1 VCYKMKQN
9 LSDFTTAEKVI
20 ETLLSFQIDRPQWGT
35 RELGAH
41 LGFSPSTAQRI
52 LNTLKDYHFVQQDPI
67 TRKYHLGSIFYEFIN
82 TLQVSNPLT
91 RTAQPYMSRLL
102 ALTKE
107 TIALNVIANGERTC
121 IDVIES
127 PRSVKV
133 TLAIG
138 TKNPLYVGSSGK
150 CMLAF
155 SSDDFIN
162 TYFKQT
168 TPVPITINTITD
180 KNKLRNELQII
191 KKQGYATGF
200 GEKISGFG
208 SMSAPILNHKG
219 SLLGCINIVVPE
231 IRLDDKEHKEFCLEN
246 LLNITKELS
255 RNFGYQP

>member
-1 VCYKMKQN
+1 MKHN
-9 LSDFTTAEKVI
+9 LSEYTTLEKVLK
-20 ETLLSFQIDRPQWGT
+20 TLLSFKIDQPQWGI
-35 RELGAH
+35 RELSAH

-52 LNTLKDYHFVQQDPI
+52 LNTLKDYHFVQQDPD
-67 TRKYHLGSIFYEFIN
+67 TRKYHLGNIFYEFVNI
-82 TLQVSNPLT
+82 LQVSNPLT

-102 ALTKE
+102 SLTKE

-162 TYFKQT
+162 NYLKKIKL
-168 TPVPITINTITD
+168 VPITKNTITD
-180 KNKLRNELQII
+180 KNKFRNELQTIR
-191 KKQGYATGF
+191 KRGYATGL
-200 GEKISGFG
+200 GEKITGFG
-208 SMSAPILNHKG
+208 SMSAPILSHKE
-219 SLLGCINIVVPE
+219 LLIGCINIVIPE
-231 IRLDDKEHKEFCLEN
+231 IRLEDKDHRKVCLEN
-246 LLNITKELS
+246 LLAITRELS
-255 RNFGYQP
+255 SNFGYQFG

>member
-1 VCYKMKQN
+1 MKRN
-9 LSDFTTAEKVI
+9 LSDYTTSEKVLK
-20 ETLLSFQIDRPQWGT
+20 TLLSFKIDQPQWGT
-35 RELGAH
+35 RELSAH

-67 TRKYHLGSIFYEFIN
+67 TRRYHLGSIFYEFVNI
-82 TLQVSNPLT
+82 LQVSNPLT

-107 TIALNVIANGERTC
+107 TIALNVIANDERTC

-155 SSDDFIN
+155 SSDAFIN
-162 TYFKQT
+162 NYLKKTK
-168 TPVPITINTITD
+168 PVPITVNTIID
-180 KNKLRNELQII
+180 KNKLRSELQII
-191 KKQGYATGF
+191 KKRGYATGF
-200 GEKISGFG
+200 SEKITGFG
-208 SMSAPILNHKG
+208 SMSAPILNRKG
-219 SLLGCINIVVPE
+219 VLLGCINIVVPE
-231 IRLDDKEHKEFCLEN
+231 IRLGDKEHKDFCLEN
-246 LLNITKELS
+246 LLNITNELS
-255 RNFGYQP
+255 SNFGFQP